1 MPATNKT
8 ENFNLPLYV
17 ASDHFS
23 VLGDFNSAM
32 KEIDKGL
39 GGATVTAKAASR
51 DATSALTTANS
62 ASDDAHGAR
71 EAAQSTLSVSSQAKA
86 DATRAFDMATKAT
99 TASETANTSAIE
111 ANKVA
116 SSAAARAKEARD
128 RADAA
133 LDTANAANTAS
144 IDAKT
149 TANAISGQAV
159 QATQA
164 ANRVGALHKRF
175 KEVTAGSGDR
185 TLSTPEERPVTVM
198 EFDLDFDAD
207 DVWIIVAIMRHTV
220 HNVQDTHFD
229 IRVTGPKGQ
238 RRWSSFVA
246 GYGPWPEAMVYSQGT
261 GIFESFEGPG
271 RYHIETVFLTDKNHS
286 TRFDLSNCMMRAH

>member
-51 DATSALTTANS
+51 DATSALTTANA
-62 ASDDAHGAR
+62 ASDD
-71 EAAQSTLSVSSQAKA
+71 A

-261 GIFESFEGPG
+261 GIFEAFEGPG